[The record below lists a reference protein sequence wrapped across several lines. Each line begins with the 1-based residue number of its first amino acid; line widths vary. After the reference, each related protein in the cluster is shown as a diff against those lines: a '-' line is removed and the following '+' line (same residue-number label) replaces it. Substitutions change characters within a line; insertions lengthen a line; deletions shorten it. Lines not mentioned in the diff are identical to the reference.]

1 MKSTYRF
8 LANLHY
14 SAWLIYYG
22 FKGIKISLWVKISL
36 YRCLNPKNH
45 RVCIGYAITRGY
57 VPWLYYN
64 INCGLVVLME
74 FAIAKNKVPQG
85 NAP

>member
-1 MKSTYRF
+1 M
-8 LANLHY
+8 
-14 SAWLIYYG
+14 I
-22 FKGIKISLWVKISL
+22 V
-36 YRCLNPKNH
+36 
-45 RVCIGYAITRGY
+45 ITRGIC
-57 VPWLYYN
+57 PWLYYN